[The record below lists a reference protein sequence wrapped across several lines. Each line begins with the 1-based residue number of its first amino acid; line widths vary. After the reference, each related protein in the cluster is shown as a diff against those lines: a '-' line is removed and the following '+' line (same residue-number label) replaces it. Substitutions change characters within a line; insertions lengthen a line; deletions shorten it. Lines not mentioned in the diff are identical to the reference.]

1 MIKQIETLVN
11 SVFKVDE
18 ELTIGFQT
26 PDDGMMFL
34 TESGDKII
42 YMDEVTGGIFNAEIL
57 AHYAKIAEE
66 IYKGNNNTFVQ
77 VCLLCKDIKVT
88 IPEMSVPSQA
98 EFSIKLACMR

>member
-1 MIKQIETLVN
+1 MIEQIEMLVN
-11 SVFKVDE
+11 SVFKMDE
-18 ELTIGFQT
+18 ELIIGFQT

-34 TESGDKII
+34 TKSGDRII
-42 YMDEVTGGIFNAEIL
+42 YMDEVTGIFNAEVL